1 MLPTHQ
7 GRAAEH
13 ILSETLIAPGQFVP
27 GNMYF
32 TTTKLHQEL
41 AGGVFVDVIVDEAHD
56 PANPYPW
63 KGNVDLAKLDAV
75 VRQHGADKIV
85 LPLASSSR

>member
-1 MLPTHQ
+1 MIQ
-7 GRAAEH
+7 
-13 ILSETLIAPGQFVP
+13 PGQLVP

-56 PANPYPW
+56 PQSTFPW
-63 KGNVDLAKLDAV
+63 KGNIDLAKLDAL
-75 VRQHGADKIV
+75 VRGARGRSRS
-85 LPLASSSR
+85 PTSPSSTR